1 MIMKKA
7 YILFI
12 FCFLFNSLF
21 SQTTDAQGRKQ
32 GYWKKKDEKT
42 DKLIYEGMFKDD
54 KPQGIF
60 KYYYPFDTVKAIID
74 FKQDGKFA
82 YAKLF
87 HPTGKIMAKGK
98 YLGESIKDSVW
109 LYYDDLGVMMSKE
122 NFVNGKKEGKAFVY
136 FPDGKIAEESA
147 FKADVKTGPF
157 KQYFDGTRIKHEATF
172 VNGQMDGKCSYFFPN
187 GTTAATGYYKNGL
200 RNGPWIYRESDG
212 KIKDKELWEFGQLAD
227 KKKTD
232 EFFSKNKVK
241 DSETVKP
248 QKETNSKSPGT
259 KPVPKKN

>member
-1 MIMKKA
+1 MMKNVCS
-7 YILFI
+7 ILLIVFSFTI
-12 FCFLFNSLF
+12 AF

-42 DKLIYEGMFKDD
+42 EKLIYEGLFKDN
-54 KPQGIF
+54 KPQGVF

-98 YLGESIKDSVW
+98 YLGESVKDSVW

-122 NFVNGKKEGKAFVY
+122 NFVNGKKEGKALVY

-147 FKADVKTGPF
+147 YKNDVKNGPF
-157 KQYFDGTRIKHEATF
+157 KQYFDGTRVKHETTYL
-172 VNGQMDGKCSYFFPN
+172 NGQMEGKCSYYFPN

-212 KIKDKELWEFGQLAD
+212 KIKEKELWENGQLAD

-232 EFFSKNKVK
+232 EFFAKNKVK
-241 DSETVKP
+241 DSEPAKT
-248 QKETNSKSPGT
+248 QKGTKEKTQGT